1 MPYPW
6 KHTAPRT
13 AFITGGASGIGREF
27 ALLLAREGAS
37 IAIFNRR
44 LAPQVVD
51 ELRAAAAPSGPQRFA
66 SYAADV
72 TDEAALATAFAQAQ
86 QDIGAPDLVI
96 NSAGILIS
104 APFPNLAASDFA
116 RVVQVN
122 LVGSRNTAAVAARH
136 LRPGGH
142 LVLVASLAGLVGNYG
157 YAAYGASKFGVVGL
171 ARALDLDLLPLG
183 IDVSVCCPG
192 VIHTPMVAHEQQ
204 VEHPTTR
211 LLAEMPG
218 VMEAGPACRDMLR
231 GIARRRFMVTAG
243 LRARATAWL
252 NRILPAPMRWASR
265 ALVRRSLAQGT
276 RTVVK

>member
-1 MPYPW
+1 MTAMALHW
-6 KHTAPRT
+6 KHGAPRT
-13 AFITGGASGIGREF
+13 VFITGGGSGIGREF

-37 IAIFNRR
+37 VAIFNRR
-44 LAPQVVD
+44 LAPQVEG
-51 ELRAAAAPSGPQRFA
+51 ELRAAAAPSGSQRFA

-72 TDEAALATAFAQAQ
+72 TDEAALTAAFGQAQ
-86 QDIGAPDLVI
+86 QDVGAPDLVV
-96 NSAGILIS
+96 NSAGILVS
-104 APFPNLAASDFA
+104 APFPDLAASDFA
-116 RVVQVN
+116 REVQIN
-122 LVGSRNTAAVAARH
+122 LVGSRNTAAVAVRH

-218 VMEAGPACRDMLR
+218 VMEVGPACRGLLR
-231 GIARRRFMVTAG
+231 GIARRRFLIKVG
-243 LRARATAWL
+243 FKARATAWL
-252 NRILPAPMRWASR
+252 TQHLPGLMRVMSR
-265 ALVRRSLAQGT
+265 AIVRRSLG
-276 RTVVK
+276 

>member
-6 KHTAPRT
+6 KHHAPRT
-13 AFITGGASGIGREF
+13 VFITGGGSGIGREF

-37 IAIFNRR
+37 VAIFNRR

-51 ELRAAAAPSGPQRFA
+51 ELRAAVQAQPQARQQFA

-72 TDEAALATAFAQAQ
+72 TDEAALASAFAQAQ
-86 QDIGAPDLVI
+86 QELGTPDLVI

-104 APFPNLAASDFA
+104 APFAELAGADFA
-116 RVVQVN
+116 RVVNIN
-122 LVGSRNTAAVAARH
+122 LIGSRNAAAVAMRH
-136 LRPGGH
+136 LQPGGH

-218 VMEAGPACRDMLR
+218 VMEVGPACHGMLR
-231 GIARRRFMVTAG
+231 GIARRQFLIKVG
-243 LRARATAWL
+243 FKGRATAWMTQH
-252 NRILPAPMRWASR
+252 LPGLMRRMSR
-265 ALVRRSLAQGT
+265 AIVRRSL
-276 RTVVK
+276 R